1 MHCCF
6 NCGSVTSHFSGVQQL
21 LQPLG
26 EHWFSSATRQDF
38 STLEFTPNSGCALP
52 TPATS
57 QWPKAKET
65 PQTPSLRTWL
75 PFKSP
80 PQLEQREIV
89 ILFIWSAPVQGGSPV
104 GHWATVQMVPLP
116 SDLLSVGLGFFH
128 RRLWG
133 DSGNEKVA
141 LVWGAG
147 LIMGQR
153 RTTQSKEDS

>member
-1 MHCCF
+1 M
-6 NCGSVTSHFSGVQQL
+6 
-21 LQPLG
+21 
-26 EHWFSSATRQDF
+26 
-38 STLEFTPNSGCALP
+38 
-52 TPATS
+52 
-57 QWPKAKET
+57 
-65 PQTPSLRTWL
+65 
-75 PFKSP
+75 
-80 PQLEQREIV
+80 
-89 ILFIWSAPVQGGSPV
+89 

-153 RTTQSKEDS
+153 RATQSKEDS